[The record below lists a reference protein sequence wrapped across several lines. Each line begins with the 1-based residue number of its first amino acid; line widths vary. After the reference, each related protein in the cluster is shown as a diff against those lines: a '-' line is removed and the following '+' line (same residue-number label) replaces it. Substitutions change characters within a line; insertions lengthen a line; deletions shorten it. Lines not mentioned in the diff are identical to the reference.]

1 MRLHL
6 WLGLLFITLLPAVHA
21 REAPV
26 LLVFGDSLSAGY
38 GLASNKA
45 WPTLLADELTQS
57 QHPWRVIN
65 ASISGETTAG
75 GLTRLP
81 ATLRTHKPQK
91 VILELG
97 SNDGLRGLPIPEM
110 KKNLAGMIRLIQ
122 QSGASVHLVGMRLPT
137 NYGADYTEKFAA
149 SFAQLAKQYQTSFT
163 PFLLAPIM
171 SRADLFQQDG
181 LHPTEQAQ
189 PLLMQMMLKD
199 LQFKK

>member
-1 MRLHL
+1 MRHRL
-6 WLGLLFITLLPAVHA
+6 WLGLLFITLLPSAHA
-21 REAPV
+21 QKAPV
-26 LLVFGDSLSAGY
+26 LLIFGDSLSAGY
-38 GLASNKA
+38 GLPPSTA
-45 WPTLLADELTQS
+45 WPTLLANELIRTQR
-57 QHPWRVIN
+57 PWQVIN

-81 ATLRTHKPQK
+81 ATLKLHKPQK

-97 SNDGLRGLPIPEM
+97 SNDGLRGLPIAEM
-110 KKNLAGMIRLIQ
+110 EKNLGSMIRLIQ
-122 QSGASVHLVGMRLPT
+122 NSGASVHLVGMRLPT

-149 SFAQLAKQYQTSFT
+149 SFAQLAKQYRTSFT

-171 SRADLFQQDG
+171 SRADFFQQDG

-189 PLLMQMMLKD
+189 PILMQMVLKD